1 MKTITRRYVFKKV
14 EMLNNINCQR
24 MLNILNNFG
33 LFLNKVELI
42 TLIMP
47 V

>member
-14 EMLNNINCQR
+14 EMLNNVNCQT
-24 MLNILNNFG
+24 MLNILNNFE
-33 LFLNKVELI
+33 LFWNKVELI
-42 TLIMP
+42 SLIMP

>member
-14 EMLNNINCQR
+14 EMLNNIYCQR

-33 LFLNKVELI
+33 LFFNKVELI